1 MQICIV
7 STPFK
12 FYWNAEVTYS
22 LYEQN
27 VTFDLITWLPTV
39 CSENTS
45 MRNPYRLTNREKK
58 ISKKKTNNVM
68 QCIVSAPFKSY
79 WNVEAI

>member
-12 FYWNAEVTYS
+12 FYWNIEVIYS

-39 CSENTS
+39 CSELWT
-45 MRNPYRLTNREKK
+45 E
-58 ISKKKTNNVM
+58 
-68 QCIVSAPFKSY
+68 
-79 WNVEAI
+79 